1 MIMSCF
7 FFVFFLHLPRT
18 NPRVNLFRPDGE
30 MVALELD
37 VPGGLATLGMGWD
50 LPSFFD
56 EIYGEI
62 YG

>member
-1 MIMSCF
+1 
-7 FFVFFLHLPRT
+7 
-18 NPRVNLFRPDGE
+18 